1 MGALLGTLTLPS
13 WPMAD
18 FFTVIP
24 WICLLLVFGGMLA
37 LCWKLASGQHDL
49 STLLAQALAGFQPG
63 AVPAPAKAAP
73 SVAVRPAPLPVPAT
87 KPVAPTGPFSDY
99 PAWFQWAVHEIG
111 THEVSPN
118 SGPAV
123 QRYISLAHAGSLG
136 DPWCAIFANAA
147 LESCGITGTRSPSSQ
162 SFRSNPNFVSLS
174 GPAKGAIVVY
184 WRGSQVSGLGHVGF
198 YRGED
203 ATRVWTLGGNEN
215 DMVEIAALPKNS
227 SSFGLIGYY
236 WPASLPLPQI
246 GAVEMP
252 AGAAASVT
260 SPPAGAAPATPA
272 ADGVQTNII
281 ATYFGGQQSAY
292 GPPINDNS
300 PGVALPFRFTGTRP
314 RVRVTGVKSGVS
326 VDCDIVDIGPWNI
339 NDPYWQTGT
348 RPQAESGMDLGQVS
362 QGVPR
367 RTNGAG
373 IDLTLAAAT
382 AVGVDGKGFVSWQFI
397 ESAPAAPP
405 ATPNVA

>member
-1 MGALLGTLTLPS
+1 MTEISTI
-13 WPMAD
+13 
-18 FFTVIP
+18 FP
-24 WICLLLVFGGMLA
+24 WVCLLLVFGGMMALQWRSLSALYQLA
-37 LCWKLASGQHDL
+37 KSLAELLGNTTPKTI
-49 STLLAQALAGFQPG
+49 TLPAAPTIDVPAKTGSHAL
-63 AVPAPAKAAP
+63 PAPAK
-73 SVAVRPAPLPVPAT
+73 S
-87 KPVAPTGPFSDY
+87 PTGPFADY

-123 QRYISLAHAGSLG
+123 QRYISLAHTGNVG

-147 LESCGITGTRSPSSQ
+147 LESSGITGTRSASSQ
-162 SFRSNPNFVSLS
+162 SFRSNTAFVQLS
-174 GPAKGAIVVY
+174 GPAKGAITVY
-184 WRGSQVSGLGHVGF
+184 WRGSQSSGLGHVGF

-203 ATRVWTLGGNEN
+203 STRVWTLGGNEN

-227 SSFGLIGYY
+227 GSFGLIGYW

-246 GAVEMP
+246 GAVTMP
-252 AGAAASVT
+252 AGSAAEVT
-260 SPPAGAAPATPA
+260 TAPAGTTPATTPPAQPN
-272 ADGVQTNII
+272 GVQSNII
-281 ATYFGGQQSAY
+281 ATYFGGNQSAY

-314 RVRVTGVKSGVS
+314 RVRVSNKSGTS
-326 VDCDIVDIGPWNI
+326 VDCDIVDVGPWNI

-362 QGVPR
+362 NGVPR

-373 IDLTLAAAT
+373 IDLTLAAAQ
-382 AVGVDGKGFVSWQFI
+382 ALGIDGKGLVNWQFI
-397 ESAPAAPP
+397 DQPTT
-405 ATPNVA
+405 ATPNVT